1 MRVKETKLSCH
12 SSAMLR
18 QFVFSAWVRTVTG
31 MVVEVGEEG
40 ERAIFAAVER
50 QFVTTERQ
58 FTTVPMT
65 CSCFLPGEWISR
77 ERDSERECV

>member
-1 MRVKETKLSCH
+1 
-12 SSAMLR
+12 
-18 QFVFSAWVRTVTG
+18 

-40 ERAIFAAVER
+40 ESAIFAAVER

-65 CSCFLPGEWISR
+65 CCCSLPGEWISR
-77 ERDSERECV
+77 ESERVCVTGW